1 LADHAALGTV
11 LVPAAAFVELG
22 LRAADEVGCEL
33 VDELTL
39 EAPLTLPERGGV
51 QVQLSVSAPDAAGR
65 RELAVHSRPEDTA
78 DGLWTRHAT
87 GVLAVERAPV
97 PDGLA
102 AWPPPGAEAVAVE
115 DFYDRITDAG
125 YGYGPAFQGLR
136 AAWRGADGAIH
147 AEVDLAPEQAEEAIR
162 YGIHPA
168 LLDAALHPALLSL
181 LDDPQAAVRLPFAW
195 SGVLLQA
202 VGATTVRVRVQPV
215 SEDTVAV
222 TVADTTG
229 APVATVE
236 SLTLLPVSPA
246 QLADGADPAR
256 QALFRTEWT

>member
-1 LADHAALGTV
+1 
-11 LVPAAAFVELG
+11 
-22 LRAADEVGCEL
+22 
-33 VDELTL
+33 
-39 EAPLTLPERGGV
+39 
-51 QVQLSVSAPDAAGR
+51 
-65 RELAVHSRPEDTA
+65 
-78 DGLWTRHAT
+78 
-87 GVLAVERAPV
+87 
-97 PDGLA
+97 
-102 AWPPPGAEAVAVE
+102 
-115 DFYDRITDAG
+115 
-125 YGYGPAFQGLR
+125 
-136 AAWRGADGAIH
+136 
-147 AEVDLAPEQAEEAIR
+147 AEEAIR

-256 QALFRTEWT
+256 QALFRTEWTPLGAATTADTHDWAVLGAAPDAGMFGDVARYVPDLDTLAGERAGVVLTGCVGRSTAPGTDAPAAGLAANVHTVTASALELVRAWLDDARLESSRLVLVTRGAVSTGP